1 MQFSPG
7 ATYTIKS
14 VFCGD
19 FVTCREKILSEDYYD
34 LITDYLFTEEFRES
48 TVPDYCFTKIDD
60 KYGLVYVRSDEV
72 PAMNA
77 ATFGYSLIPKL
88 YGLMQDFNQIPLIE
102 SNITRVQQP
111 PLSLTGSGVIIACID
126 TGINWEKEE
135 FRDSAGNSRILNIW
149 DQTIQTGTPPEGF
162 LYGTE
167 YTRDEINQALRGE
180 ITIETTDEIG
190 HGSAIASV
198 AAGSNLGNGLEFLG
212 AAPDA
217 DIVMIKLKGA
227 KQYLREYYL
236 IPDGVPAYAEGDIM
250 NAVNYC
256 NRLAILYRRPIV
268 ICIGLGTSYGNHT
281 GDLPLPTYLDKIAS
295 FRNRSIVVCAGNEGN
310 AAHHYFGQIV
320 REEGTAGEIFD
331 EVEISVGPGEKGFI
345 LELWGTLP
353 NVYWITLRSPSGEVR
368 QGFRPGFGQS
378 QTYRFIYERTEVTL
392 DTILVEPGSGE
403 ELFLMRFANPVE
415 GIWTILVSLV
425 NDARE
430 GSFHVWLPITQF
442 LSSQTVFLE
451 PNPYTTITNPG
462 YSSLSL
468 TVGGYDTGNNGLYVN
483 TGRGFA
489 KNGEIKPDIV
499 APAVGISTSEG
510 VRNGTSFSA
519 AFAAG
524 CAAQFFEW
532 AVTEGNEPLI
542 RNRELKNYFIRGA
555 RREMDRNYPS
565 REWGYGSLDIQGVFD
580 VLAGI

>member
-1 MQFSPG
+1 M
-7 ATYTIKS
+7 
-14 VFCGD
+14 
-19 FVTCREKILSEDYYD
+19 TCKEKILSEEYYD
-34 LITDYLFTEEFRES
+34 LITDYLFTDEFREA
-48 TVPDYCFTKIDD
+48 TVPDYCFTRIDD

-72 PAMNA
+72 PSMNA

-111 PLSLTGSGVIIACID
+111 PLSLTGSGVIIAFID
-126 TGINWEKEE
+126 TGISWEKEE
-135 FRDSAGNSRILNIW
+135 FLDVGGNSRILNIW

-167 YTRDEINQALRGE
+167 YTREEINRALRGE
-180 ITIETTDEIG
+180 ITLETMDEIG
-190 HGSAIASV
+190 HGSAMASV
-198 AAGSNLGNGLEFLG
+198 AAGSSLGNGLEFLG
-212 AAPDA
+212 AAPGA
-217 DIVMIKLKGA
+217 DIVMIKLKQA
-227 KQYLREYYL
+227 KQYLRDYYL
-236 IPDGVPAYAEGDIM
+236 IPNNVPAYAEGDIM

-256 NRLAILYRRPIV
+256 NRLALLYRRPIV

-295 FRNRSIVVCAGNEGN
+295 FRNRSVVVCAGNEGQS
-310 AAHHYFGQIV
+310 AHHYFGQIE
-320 REEGTAGEIFD
+320 RPEGVSGEVYD
-331 EVEISVGPGEKGFI
+331 DVEISVGPGEKGFI

-378 QTYRFIYERTEVTL
+378 QTYRFIYERTVVTL

-403 ELFLMRFANPVE
+403 ELFLMRFENPVE
-415 GIWTILVSLV
+415 GIWTIRVTLVD
-425 NDARE
+425 DARE
-430 GSFHVWLPITQF
+430 GSFHMWLPISQF

-462 YSSLSL
+462 YAGLAL
-468 TVGGYDTGNNGLYVN
+468 TVGGYDTGNNGLYIN

-489 KNGEIKPDIV
+489 KNFEIKPDIV

-510 VRNGTSFSA
+510 TGSGTSYSA
-519 AFAAG
+519 ALAAG
-524 CAAQFFEW
+524 AAAQFFEW
-532 AVTEGNEPLI
+532 SVTEGNQPLI
-542 RNRELKNYFIRGA
+542 LNRELKNYFIRGA
-555 RREMDRNYPS
+555 RRDMSLNYPN
-565 REWGYGSLDIQGVFD
+565 REWGYGILDIQGVFD